1 MVYRKFFILIILV
14 IFVSFSFAPLLRA
27 QHREYYIYG
36 KITDTENRPLSKVD
50 ILLRDKITSRGYKI
64 RTNKKGEFKFA
75 GLPHGIYEAAITKKG
90 YITKV
95 DEWRLETPQDR
106 IQKVEIPT
114 IVLVS
119 EEVAREAERLK
130 KAQAELGEAL
140 DRVKQKDFDAAIPL
154 LKQFLASN
162 PKDSSALYLLGLCY
176 TQKQMYSDAVPLLE
190 EVTGIVP
197 TFADAYLQL
206 GMCYQQLDDFDRAM
220 ESYKKAIELES
231 ESADALY
238 NLGLMLFRRDQVE
251 EALIHFERALTIKPD
266 EPEFLEMAGRCYI
279 HQGDFQ
285 RAIEILE
292 KAKSG
297 YADQEKI
304 GFLDQLI
311 EKLKEGIK

>member
-75 GLPHGIYEAAITKKG
+75 GLPHGIYEAAITKEG
-90 YITKV
+90 YMTKN

-119 EEVAREAERLK
+119 EELAREAERLK
-130 KAQAELGEAL
+130 RAQDELKEAL
-140 DRVKQKDFDAAIPL
+140 DKVKQRDFDAAIPL
-154 LKQFLASN
+154 LKQFLESN
-162 PKDSSALYLLGLCY
+162 PKDPSALYLLGLCY
-176 TQKQMYSDAVPLLE
+176 TQNQMYAEAVPLLE
-190 EVTGIVP
+190 EVTALLP
-197 TFADAYLQL
+197 TFADAYQQL
-206 GMCYQQLDDFDRAM
+206 GICYQQLDDFDKAL
-220 ESYKKAIELES
+220 ESYQKAIELES
-231 ESADALY
+231 ESVEALY
-238 NLGLMLFRRDQVE
+238 NLGLILFRRDRVE
-251 EALIHFERALTIKPD
+251 EGLIHFERALIIKPD

-279 HQGDFQ
+279 HQGDFPK
-285 RAIEILE
+285 AIEYLE

-297 YADQEKI
+297 YTDQDKI
-304 GFLDQLI
+304 EFLDQLI
-311 EKLKEGIK
+311 TKLKEEIE